1 MYGCCQFIWNSEM
14 VNLSKTP
21 KKSLE
26 SIIVAV
32 AAFILLS
39 SIVIVVGSRDF
50 RVGTDTLTYVE
61 VFKLIAAGYETQYE
75 IGFVSLVKLLSILT
89 LNPFFYFSIIT
100 LIITLTY
107 IVFYLIIVD
116 WSWGDRRNSDLIL
129 ILSLLLVSSW
139 FVTSVINV
147 LRHGMALPW
156 VYLSLILFV
165 RQKYFYS
172 GVAFLLSVGFHFSSL
187 ALLPFYLLF
196 FLKRKWILCIVF
208 FAAIL
213 YPLGVNE
220 KLIQLVSLFFNIPVH
235 EFIASYG
242 SDSGFRVGFQI
253 DLFIYSIFW
262 LILFLSLDGLIK
274 VQYVD
279 KWRSIVS
286 IYGVLLLPYFVL
298 GFGGFSNRF
307 GYIAWFFL
315 PACLAAFI
323 VWSKFSV
330 QAKIFVGYIWFSFG
344 LFYFFSYF
352 Y

>member
-1 MYGCCQFIWNSEM
+1 M
-14 VNLSKTP
+14 VHLSKTP
-21 KKSLE
+21 KNSLE
-26 SIIVAV
+26 SLIVGV
-32 AAFILLS
+32 AALILLS

-50 RVGTDTLTYVE
+50 QVGTDTEAYVE
-61 VFKLIAAGYETQYE
+61 IFELIIAGHETRFE
-75 IGFVSLVKLLSILT
+75 IGFVSLVKFVSNFS
-89 LNPFFYFSIIT
+89 LNPFFYFSIIA
-100 LIITLTY
+100 LIISLTY
-107 IVFYLIIVD
+107 ILFYLIIVD
-116 WSWGDRRNSDLIL
+116 WSWGDRRNSDLFL
-129 ILSLLLVSSW
+129 ILSLLLASSW
-139 FVTSVINV
+139 FVTSVING
-147 LRHGMALPW
+147 LRQGMALPW

-196 FLKRKWILCIVF
+196 FLKRIWILCIVF
-208 FAAIL
+208 LAAIL

-220 KLIQLVSLFFNIPVH
+220 RIVQSVSSIFNIPAH
-235 EFIASYG
+235 EFIATYG
-242 SDSGFRVGFQI
+242 LNSGLWVGFQS

-262 LILFLSLDGLIK
+262 LIFFLSLDGLIK
-274 VQYVD
+274 VQHVE